1 MHGGFWGLQHLR
13 HAAAAEASA
22 AGGRSSANEAARTAR
37 DLQEQVEKLT
47 LICMAM
53 WSMVQDVF
61 SFTEEDLMR
70 RVRDLDLMD
79 GNADGK
85 ITRRIAKCPKCNR
98 VMSPKHKRCLYCGFE
113 NLKSST
119 FDEVT

>member
-1 MHGGFWGLQHLR
+1 MQHLR

-113 NLKSST
+113 NLKSSA

>member
-1 MHGGFWGLQHLR
+1 MHGAFWGLGHLR
-13 HAAAAEASA
+13 QAAAAEASA
-22 AGGRSSANEAARTAR
+22 SGARTSANEAARTAR
-37 DLQEQVEKLT
+37 DIQEQVDKLT

-53 WSMVQDVF
+53 WSMVQDTS

-79 GNADGK
+79 GDADGK
-85 ITRRIAKCPKCNR
+85 ITRRVAKCPKCDR
-98 VMSPKHKRCLYCGFE
+98 VMSPRHKRCLYCGYE
-113 NLKSST
+113 KLKSSA